1 MYISKESKKL
11 KLAIIIF
18 ARGHDIIILEKLLLE
33 QVQSI
38 IIAYT
43 Q

>member
-18 ARGHDIIILEKLLLE
+18 ARGQDIIIFEKLLK

-38 IIAYT
+38 IIAYR
-43 Q
+43 QL